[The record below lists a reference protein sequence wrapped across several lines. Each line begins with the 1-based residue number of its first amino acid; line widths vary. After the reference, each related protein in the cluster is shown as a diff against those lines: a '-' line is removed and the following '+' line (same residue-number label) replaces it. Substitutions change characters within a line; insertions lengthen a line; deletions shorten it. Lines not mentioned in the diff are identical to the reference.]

1 MYSVDW
7 SKLLRRAIPYPL
19 RKDKILAYL
28 RALIKPLFATLDEFQ
43 RYRARVELELA
54 ITGQVRILRF
64 HLNNSFDP
72 ADRRIRIEDDVAAQ
86 QVYVFLESENRP
98 LYLPKF
104 LSGSSVDFVVYLP
117 FALQSLEASI
127 RAFLDKYKLVTK
139 RYRIIYE

>member
-1 MYSVDW
+1 MYSVNW
-7 SKLLRRAIPYPL
+7 NKLIRRSIPYPL
-19 RKDKILAYL
+19 RKDKLLAYV
-28 RALIKPLFATLDEFQ
+28 RALITPLFLTFDAFSRFRD
-43 RYRARVELELA
+43 RVELELA
-54 ITGQVRILRF
+54 ITGQVRILRY

-72 ADRRIRIEDDVAAQ
+72 ADRRIRIEDDVAVQ

-117 FALQSLEASI
+117 VALQSLEASI